1 MEISFFHAY
10 TFDQAVLTR
19 PIGLPCFFIGA
30 WISFIFHH
38 QMGRAAARRGKNCV
52 LTDIYGKAIDALIVS
67 IVKKKG
73 IPTFSGFSGHSMSLG
88 FFKWLHAALIS
99 FFTHL
104 SLVFQTVN
112 FLIQQCPFLSKH
124 ETRWSV
130 IILWKS
136 FLFLSTPTRLITC
149 HHIWFWQ
156 AFNWSSE
163 HLTMCEFL
171 PRVLSSPSRFK
182 LHFALPVGSLDN
194 VITFHL
200 TFLNLWGKCLLIL
213 E

>member
-1 MEISFFHAY
+1 MLFYRRMNFIHIPSSNGPRGGAQGKKLCPY
-10 TFDQAVLTR
+10 GYIWKGDRRFD
-19 PIGLPCFFIGA
+19 
-30 WISFIFHH
+30 
-38 QMGRAAARRGKNCV
+38 
-52 LTDIYGKAIDALIVS
+52 S
-67 IVKKKG
+67 INREKKG